1 MFVCLFCFF
10 FLSPGNFLGNQ
21 TGIRKFKKKSGGTYF
36 GAGVED
42 LSNTKHERR
51 GGAVIVCALLWHGA
65 AGTWNRTTSRIW
77 ALRSSNR
84 LVLELE
90 ASALMVQKFE
100 YLVTS
105 LPVRDSAGF
114 VDRIGDFFFFFKW
127 RENRITIIIF
137 EKKFEEEIE

>member
-100 YLVTS
+100 YFCNFSSSTRLGGVCR
-105 LPVRDSAGF
+105 PHWWF
-114 VDRIGDFFFFFKW
+114 FFFFFFKW
-127 RENRITIIIF
+127 RENRITIIVF
-137 EKKFEEEIE
+137 F